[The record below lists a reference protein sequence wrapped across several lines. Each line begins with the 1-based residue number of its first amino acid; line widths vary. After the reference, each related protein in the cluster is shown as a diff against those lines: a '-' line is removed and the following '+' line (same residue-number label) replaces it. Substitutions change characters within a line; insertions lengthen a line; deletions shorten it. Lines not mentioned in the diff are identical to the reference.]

1 MVFALLFVFR
11 QIVVTITDH
20 FSVQMEQSVKRACLS
35 MSGATLSEGF
45 LVQFPAT
52 FMCSVTDNN
61 CGVGTLGLGGCS
73 LLLTQQRKTTDV
85 QSRPVS
91 RYQSI

>member
-11 QIVVTITDH
+11 QIVLTITDH

-52 FMCSVTDNN
+52 LRIIIVELAHWDLV
-61 CGVGTLGLGGCS
+61 GV
-73 LLLTQQRKTTDV
+73 
-85 QSRPVS
+85 
-91 RYQSI
+91 RYF